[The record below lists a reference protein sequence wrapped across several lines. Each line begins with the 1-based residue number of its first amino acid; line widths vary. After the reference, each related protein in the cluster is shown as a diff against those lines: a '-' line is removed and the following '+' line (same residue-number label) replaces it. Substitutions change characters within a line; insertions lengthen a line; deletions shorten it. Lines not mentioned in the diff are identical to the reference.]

1 MRLYSIS
8 KGDKNKLMK
17 AIYATDALK
26 LLKEDYVLE
35 SKYENNRFVFVKE
48 NSKIAVYSQKYTVFV
63 EFSDFLDLYSAFI
76 FSLIETKEKEII
88 DIKKDE
94 EYYSSIQ
101 KRQ

>member
-1 MRLYSIS
+1 
-8 KGDKNKLMK
+8 MK
-17 AIYATDALK
+17 AIYATDALR

-35 SKYENNRFVFVKE
+35 SKYENNRFVFIQE
-48 NSKIAVYSQKYTVFV
+48 NGKIAVYSQKYTVFV
-63 EFSDFLDLYSAFI
+63 EFSDFLELYNAFI
-76 FSLIETKEKEII
+76 FFPIETKNKEVI